1 MPLTPEQLQHVVDHL
16 TEKIGTPHCPLCNAS
31 NLRIQR
37 DLGTVPSAEMKTQVI
52 AGPQS
57 LKVVNAVCPFCG
69 YVMSF
74 SADQIGLT

>member
-1 MPLTPEQLQHVVDHL
+1 MPLTPEQLQHIVDHL

-31 NLRIQR
+31 NLQIQR
-37 DLGTVPSAEMKTQVI
+37 DLGTIPSSDMKTQVLS
-52 AGPQS
+52 GPKS

-74 SADQIGLT
+74 SVDTIGLS